1 MPRPERPL
9 ESDGGVVC
17 EFAAAL
23 RRLRQEAG
31 TPPYRWLATHAHY
44 SASTLAAAAAGKQ
57 LPTLPVTRAFAAA
70 CGADPDTW
78 EQHWHDARAR
88 ADVTAAP
95 PEPPAPTGDDGIG
108 TAQFPPTVPA
118 RTIRH
123 AVILAVA
130 ACLAVLAVIN
140 TAAFGQRVPATTEP
154 DPMSAQRTATHVR
167 GDLRVSSAD
176 GRRAAVTEG
185 DGVIR
190 LWDTQDIAAPRRAAA
205 VTTEFPPSALRL
217 ADDGAT
223 LIATLPYRP
232 LSKPAEHER
241 RWNITDLDHPREIS
255 AGSPTVTI

>member
-31 TPPYRWLATHAHY
+31 TPPYRQLATRAHY

-70 CGADPDTW
+70 CGADPDEW
-78 EQHWHDARAR
+78 EQRWRDAYVASS
-88 ADVTAAP
+88 A
-95 PEPPAPTGDDGIG
+95 ESPAPTGDDRIES
-108 TAQFPPTVPA
+108 ARFPPTVPA
-118 RTIRH
+118 R
-123 AVILAVA
+123 AVRRTEILAAA
-130 ACLAVLAVIN
+130 ACLAVLAVLT
-140 TAAFGQRVPATTEP
+140 TAASDDRVPATAP
-154 DPMSAQRTATHVR
+154 VPLSAQHTATHIR
-167 GDLRVSSAD
+167 GDLRVSSTD
-176 GRRAAVTEG
+176 GRRAALTEG

-190 LWDTQDIAAPRRAAA
+190 LWDTQDITAPRLAATI
-205 VTTEFPPSALRL
+205 TTEVPPSALRL

-223 LIATLPYRP
+223 LIATVPHRP

-241 RWNITDLDHPREIS
+241 RWNVADLDHPREIS
-255 AGSPTVTI
+255 TGSPVASI